1 MIYIHDENDYDS
13 DDENLKYTRLEK
25 LNYYEYLEKISIINY
40 YKNLLSYEP
49 EFIGIKNI
57 SSGEILKIIE
67 TYRRPLRFNYKQFKK
82 NYKLNSYQTNIFN
95 NLYADLEIEG
105 NINIYN
111 TVTYKIFH
119 KIYVN
124 Y

>member
-1 MIYIHDENDYDS
+1 MIYLNDDNDYDT
-13 DDENLKYTRLEK
+13 DDDNSKYTVLEK
-25 LNYYEYLEKISIINY
+25 INDNDYFEKISIINY
-40 YKNLLSYEP
+40 YKDLLSCEP

-67 TYRRPLRFNYKQFKK
+67 TYYRPQRINYKQYKK
-82 NYKLNSYQTNIFN
+82 MYKLNLDQHYIFN
-95 NLYADLEIEG
+95 NLYIDLEMKG
-105 NINIYN
+105 NIDIYN
-111 TVTYKIFH
+111 IVTNKIFN